1 MTYFKL
7 SSWKISTWLPLG
19 HERWGR
25 LRELCRAMPCCLL
38 PKPVQLSRSQPGL
51 GCPRLQTRVA
61 ALNLPPTSWLRPR
74 RLRHWLRAP
83 EAADSFS
90 VAAYPQDFIKSS
102 LIAFSG
108 RTAASTPS
116 LMWLRVARPVAAWS
130 GRSVLPPRWESAT
143 CPTGLV
149 SAVRIPGVPS
159 PWSKLISWGGKM
171 LGQRVGPAPQPC
183 WENGSWRA
191 KLELGSPQ
199 GKWGLSHRNVAET
212 EHR

>member
-51 GCPRLQTRVA
+51 GCPRLQTRVG
-61 ALNLPPTSWLRPR
+61 ALNLPPTSWPRPR

-149 SAVRIPGVPS
+149 SAVRSPWGPQSLEQVDLLGWEDAGTEDRSRSPAMRGKWELEGKAGAGVP
-159 PWSKLISWGGKM
+159 PGKM
-171 LGQRVGPAPQPC
+171 GVESSQRG
-183 WENGSWRA
+183 
-191 KLELGSPQ
+191 
-199 GKWGLSHRNVAET
+199 
-212 EHR
+212 